1 MCFVASPQ
9 ARSGREALACRVSW
23 ECSRGPPGLRP
34 PTVLFAV
41 PSVLR
46 GTRWWRRPHC
56 LMLQGGQLQV
66 QPHCCVPL
74 HPTFPSCLCCF
85 TACPPRRVWK
95 AVPLPPPLPR
105 ELLGSLWLSVLF
117 PLSASLLH
125 MPPCAVRSKV
135 IFPTHCSH
143 FQYNPCPTF
152 FLPFLPHTPSVLSH
166 ETQLSFFYSP
176 STLPPSERFFFLKK
190 PDTFLFSWNKQ

>member
-1 MCFVASPQ
+1 MCPSIPPFQVAFAASQPVHPDVC
-9 ARSGREALACRVSW
+9 GRL
-23 ECSRGPPGLRP
+23 
-34 PTVLFAV
+34 
-41 PSVLR
+41 
-46 GTRWWRRPHC
+46 
-56 LMLQGGQLQV
+56 
-66 QPHCCVPL
+66 
-74 HPTFPSCLCCF
+74 FPS
-85 TACPPRRVWK
+85 
-95 AVPLPPPLPR
+95 PPPLPR